1 MGPIWANR
9 KEREHIPG
17 RAIIQSCHENLKED
31 WLMK

>member
-17 RAIIQSCHENLKED
+17 GAIIQSCHENLKEE
-31 WLMK
+31 